1 MRLWTLVLVV
11 LPIHAFAEVN
21 TYRWEIG
28 VHGGAGYY
36 IGELTPYKLN
46 NGLEALTFGAHV
58 RRKIDERWALQA
70 RGIMQSVAGVHLQP
84 TDTPVDTISFHN
96 PLLNIDITADFNFFD
111 FGDRNYDITKVSP
124 YIFAGVG
131 CAMFIVEEIKA
142 EGSIKFIPKCVPYIP
157 IGLGVKWKFHD
168 RLQLQ
173 LAWQHNIHL
182 RNGDFM
188 EGVPNEYP
196 SHQTGNNVLRNDV
209 TSTITAAFIVE
220 FAKPRHQY
228 HEIRY

>member
-11 LPIHAFAEVN
+11 LPIHAFAEAN

-70 RGIMQSVAGVHLQP
+70 RGIMQSVAGVHLQ
-84 TDTPVDTISFHN
+84 DTISFNN

-111 FGDRNYDITKVSP
+111 FGDRNYDITKISP
-124 YIFAGVG
+124 FMYAGIG
-131 CAMFIVEEIKA
+131 CAMFMDEYQK
-142 EGSIKFIPKCVPYIP
+142 EGELTYAPAIVPYIP
-157 IGLGVKWKFHD
+157 IGLGIKWKFHD

-182 RNGDFM
+182 RKGDFM
-188 EGVPNEYP
+188 EGLLNEYP